1 MHMKKSMQEDIQI
14 VSSKEVESMSHEQKR
29 EYYTILQKE
38 CLLHKPKEDSG
49 YIIKKLLFHIAP
61 LLRNYKLEIY
71 GDENIPLNDSAI
83 FICNHSNSH
92 DFFTIIEAFGKI
104 GRKVSP
110 FGASDCLNFW
120 TKQLF
125 KLGDVTMINRKS
137 KNSSMYGMMELCNK
151 ILNGKCG
158 VVFGESTWNLHPI
171 LPMQPIKI
179 GITNIAKITEKVI
192 IPTVFEY
199 VEVDSVC
206 EKENE
211 IYEKCIVLF
220 GHPISVSIE
229 DNIFYKTK
237 EIQAIM
243 EDMRKNLWKQ
253 LKIEKESL
261 DAINK
266 DIYLNHTF
274 LKKFDALGFVYDSKY
289 EFQFLLNADK
299 GLIANEF
306 CLDQNGNLVL
316 GITNKDGSSSFMYR

>member
-1 MHMKKSMQEDIQI
+1 MKNFVEAAISTA
-14 VSSKEVESMSHEQKR
+14 SSKEVENMTSDQKR
-29 EYYTILQKE
+29 DYYSMLRKE
-38 CLLHKPKEDSG
+38 CLLHKSPKESSS
-49 YIIKKLLFHIAP
+49 IVKKSLFRIAP
-61 LLRNYKLEIY
+61 LLRNYELEIY
-71 GDENIPLNDSAI
+71 GDENIPLNDSAV

-104 GRKVSP
+104 GRKITP

-125 KLGDVTMINRKS
+125 KLGDVTMIDRNS
-137 KNSSMYGMMELCNK
+137 KDSSINGMLEFSGK
-151 ILNGKCG
+151 ILRGKCG
-158 VVFGESTWNLHPI
+158 IVFGESTWNLHPT

-179 GITNIAKITEKVI
+179 GVTNIAKITKKVI
-192 IPTVFEY
+192 IPTIFEY
-199 VEVDSVC
+199 VEVDDVC
-206 EKENE
+206 EKEKE

-229 DNIFYKTK
+229 DNIFQKTK
-237 EIQAIM
+237 EIQVIM

-253 LKIEKESL
+253 LKIERESL

-306 CLDQNGNLVL
+306 CLDQNENLVP
-316 GITNKDGSSSFMYR
+316 GITNKDGSSWVMYR